1 MKNLLLIAA
10 ILLLFACESNKNE
23 ISLPA
28 IISNNMVLQQN
39 TDAKLWGWSKAGAE
53 IEVETSWGFEVKT
66 TTNSDGKWEVIVETP
81 SYGGPYTIEIES
93 GSNEILIENVL
104 IGEVWLCSGQSNM
117 EMPLQGFLPND
128 TIQGSANTIA
138 NSTNPNIRMFTVA
151 KRIAIN
157 PEKNCVGNWEESK
170 PENAKN
176 FSATAYYF
184 GKKLYDELGIPIGL
198 IHSSWGGT
206 PAEAWTSS
214 EYIEKIEGFENF
226 SEDLIEAQKNYKTLD
241 EFLNKLESIAIT
253 DLPNIDPYKGIDL
266 NDSKYTS
273 ADFDNSNWE
282 TLPIP
287 SLWEQNELPGFD
299 GIVWLQK
306 EFDFDGDIT
315 SNSLKLYLGP
325 IDDMDATYLNGVKI
339 GSNEIAGVYNVER
352 NYSIPANTLKKG
364 TNRVAVRIIDTGGG
378 GGIFGTKAP
387 QITSNKQVVID
398 LGGEWKYLPTST
410 FHNDHLFQYADDD
423 LSYEASPKMK
433 IVLNQYAPTVLYNGM
448 IEPLLPYSIKGAIW
462 YQGES
467 NIGRGKQYERLFP
480 TMISNWR
487 NNWNQGDFPFYY
499 VQIAP
504 YNYGPNSNEPTAEIR
519 DAQLKTLSLKNTGM
533 VVTMDI
539 GNPTNIHPS
548 NKTDVGER
556 LALWALAKDYNKEI
570 VYSGPIFKK
579 ATFQKNV
586 VEIEFDYANSGLVL
600 KGDANFIEIA
610 GSNGKFYP
618 AKVNITGNKIVASSM
633 KIRNAKQIRYAWAD
647 DCEPNLFNTEGLPA
661 SPFKAIAE

>member
-1 MKNLLLIAA
+1 MKNLLLITS
-10 ILLLFACESNKNE
+10 LLILFACESNKNE

-28 IISNNMVLQQN
+28 LISNNMVLQQN
-39 TDAKLWGWSKAGAE
+39 TDAKLWGWSKAGAKIE
-53 IEVETSWGFEVKT
+53 IETSWGFEVKT
-66 TTNSDGKWEVIVETP
+66 TTNSDGKWEVIVKTP

-93 GSNEILIENVL
+93 GNNEILINNVM

-151 KRIAIN
+151 KHFAIN
-157 PEKNCVGNWEESK
+157 PEKNCVGNWKESK
-170 PENAKN
+170 PENAKD
-176 FSATAYYF
+176 FSATAYFF

-198 IHSSWGGT
+198 IQSSWGGT
-206 PAEAWTSS
+206 PAESWTSS
-214 EYIEKIEGFENF
+214 EYIERIEEYENF
-226 SEDLIEAQKNYKTLD
+226 SEDLIEAQANYKKLD
-241 EFLNKLESIAIT
+241 AFVNQLQALSIA
-253 DLPNIDPYKGIDL
+253 DLPKEKPYEGIDL
-266 NDSKYTS
+266 NDEKFLSPNLDISSWKT
-273 ADFDNSNWE
+273 
-282 TLPIP
+282 IKVP
-287 SLWEQNELPGFD
+287 SLWENNEMPGFD

-306 EFDFDGDIT
+306 EFDFNGDIT
-315 SNSLKLYLGP
+315 SSDIELYLGP

-339 GSNEIAGVYNVER
+339 GSHEITGVYNVDR
-352 NYSIPANTLKKG
+352 TYPIPANTLLKG
-364 TNRVAVRIIDTGGG
+364 KNRVAVRIIDTGGG
-378 GGIFGTKAP
+378 GGIYGVEAP
-387 QITSNKQVVID
+387 KLTSNKKKIID
-398 LGGEWKYLPTST
+398 LGGDWNYLPIATLYS
-410 FHNDHLFQYADDD
+410 NKIIQYGENE

-433 IVLNQYAPTVLYNGM
+433 IVLDQYAPTVLYNGM

-467 NIGRGKQYERLFP
+467 NIGRGKQYESLFP
-480 TMISNWR
+480 NMISNWR
-487 NNWNQGDFPFYY
+487 DKWNQGDFPFYY

-504 YNYGPNSNEPTAEIR
+504 YYYGPDSDEPTAELR

-556 LALWALAKDYNKEI
+556 LALWALAKDYNKEV

-586 VEIEFDYANSGLVL
+586 VEIEFDFAEGGLVL
-600 KGDANFIEIA
+600 KGDETFVEIA

-618 AKVNITGNKIVASSM
+618 AKVKIAGNKLVANSM
-633 KIRNAKQIRYAWAD
+633 KVRNAKQIRYAWAD
-647 DCEPNLFNTEGLPA
+647 DCEPNLFNIEGLPA
-661 SPFKAIAE
+661 SPFKAIAD